1 MRPNRLMTDGAPAR
15 PSVDPR
21 VVVPALGITQILA
34 WGSTFYLLA
43 VLGQPIARETGWTYD
58 RVIAGMSVA
67 LLVAGA
73 LSPTVGRAIGERG
86 GRPVLA
92 AGAVTLALGL
102 LLLGLARNYAWY
114 LAAWVVIGAGMAA
127 GLYDAAFS
135 TLGAIYREHAR
146 GAITAVTLLGGFAS
160 TVCWPLSAYLVEH
173 FGWRA
178 ACFAYSALQ
187 IGAALPIHLLV
198 LPAGARAAVGDSPRG
213 PGSAARLAS
222 AEMLPFVVL
231 AAVVTLAAAILAM
244 MGAHL
249 LALLQARGAS
259 LATAAA
265 LGMLIGPFAVA
276 ARFIETFAGR
286 RYHPIWTMIASSVLV
301 ALGVLLLHGG
311 LTSLGVGVALY
322 AAGNGIGTIARGTL
336 PLALF
341 GPGRYPALMGRLAF
355 CIMVAMALAPFVGAV
370 AFRLGGPLAMLSLL
384 TTVALANL
392 LLVGAL
398 WPSSR
403 ALRTAK

>member
-1 MRPNRLMTDGAPAR
+1 MPDPAPSELNPNQH
-15 PSVDPR
+15 

-67 LLVAGA
+67 LLVAAA
-73 LSPTVGRAIGERG
+73 LSPAVGRAIGTRG

-92 AGAVTLALGL
+92 AGAITLALGL
-102 LLLGLARNYAWY
+102 LLLGLAQNYAWY
-114 LAAWVVIGAGMAA
+114 LAAWVVIGAGMSA

-178 ACFAYSALQ
+178 ACFAYAGLQ
-187 IGAALPIHLLV
+187 IGAALPVLLLV
-198 LPAGARAAVGDSPRG
+198 LPAGARSAIG
-213 PGSAARLAS
+213 GSCAGHGSLPRLAS
-222 AEMLPFVVL
+222 AEVLPFIVL

-249 LALLQARGAS
+249 LALLQARGLP
-259 LATAAA
+259 LATAVA
-265 LGMLIGPFAVA
+265 LGMLIGPFAVG
-276 ARFIETFAGR
+276 ARFVETLAGG
-286 RYHPIWTMIASSVLV
+286 RYHPIWTMTVSSSLV
-301 ALGVLLLHGG
+301 ALGMLLLHGG
-311 LTSLGVGVALY
+311 QALLGFGVALY

-355 CIMVAMALAPFVGAV
+355 CIMVSMALAPFGGAV
-370 AFRLGGPLAMLSLL
+370 AFRLGGSAAMLSLL
-384 TTVALANL
+384 TTVAFANL
-392 LLVGAL
+392 LLVAVL
-398 WPSSR
+398 WQSSR
-403 ALRTAK
+403 ALRAAK

>member
-1 MRPNRLMTDGAPAR
+1 MTDGAPAR

-178 ACFAYSALQ
+178 ACFAYAALQ

-249 LALLQARGAS
+249 LALLQARGAP
-259 LATAAA
+259 LATAVA
-265 LGMLIGPFAVA
+265 LGMLIGPFAVG

-286 RYHPIWTMIASSVLV
+286 RYHPIWTMIASSILV
-301 ALGVLLLHGG
+301 ALGTLLLYGG

-341 GPGRYPALMGRLAF
+341 GPARYPALMGRLAF
-355 CIMVAMALAPFVGAV
+355 CIMVAMALAPLVGAV

-392 LLVGAL
+392 LLVGTL
-398 WPSSR
+398 WLSSR

>member
-1 MRPNRLMTDGAPAR
+1 MTDGAPAR

-135 TLGAIYREHAR
+135 TLGGAIYREHAR

-178 ACFAYSALQ
+178 ACFAYAALQ

-198 LPAGARAAVGDSPRG
+198 LPAAARAAVGDSHRG

-249 LALLQARGAS
+249 LALLQARGAP
-259 LATAAA
+259 LATAVA
-265 LGMLIGPFAVA
+265 LGMLIGPFAVG

-286 RYHPIWTMIASSVLV
+286 RYHPIWTMIASSILV
-301 ALGVLLLHGG
+301 ALGTLLLYGG

-341 GPGRYPALMGRLAF
+341 GPARYPALMGRLAF
-355 CIMVAMALAPFVGAV
+355 CIMVAMALAPLVGAV

-392 LLVGAL
+392 LLVGTL
-398 WPSSR
+398 WLSSR

>member
-1 MRPNRLMTDGAPAR
+1 MAGPALSDSPPDR
-15 PSVDPR
+15 R
-21 VVVPALGITQILA
+21 VVVAALGVTQILA

-73 LSPTVGRAIGERG
+73 VSPFVGRAIGERG

-92 AGAVTLALGL
+92 AGAVMLALGL

-114 LAAWVVIGAGMAA
+114 LAAWVVIGTGMAA

-135 TLGAIYREHAR
+135 TLGGIYREHAR

-173 FGWRA
+173 FGWRV
-178 ACFAYSALQ
+178 ACFTYATLQ
-187 IGAALPIHLLV
+187 IGAALPVHLLV
-198 LPAGARAAVGDSPRG
+198 LPAGARAATK
-213 PGSAARLAS
+213 GSQSELGSLPRLAS
-222 AEMLPFVVL
+222 AEALPFALL

-249 LALLQARGAS
+249 LALLQARGAP
-259 LATAAA
+259 LATAVA
-265 LGMLIGPFAVA
+265 LGMLIGPFAVG
-276 ARFIETFAGR
+276 ARFVETLAGR
-286 RYHPIWTMIASSVLV
+286 RYHPIWTMIASSSLV
-301 ALGVLLLHGG
+301 ALGMLLLHSE
-311 LTSLGVGVALY
+311 LALLGAGVALY

-355 CIMVAMALAPFVGAV
+355 CIMVSMAFAPFGGAV
-370 AFRLGGPLAMLSLL
+370 AFRLGGSGAMLSLL

-392 LLVGAL
+392 LLVGIL
-398 WPSSR
+398 WQSSR
-403 ALRTAK
+403 ALRAAK